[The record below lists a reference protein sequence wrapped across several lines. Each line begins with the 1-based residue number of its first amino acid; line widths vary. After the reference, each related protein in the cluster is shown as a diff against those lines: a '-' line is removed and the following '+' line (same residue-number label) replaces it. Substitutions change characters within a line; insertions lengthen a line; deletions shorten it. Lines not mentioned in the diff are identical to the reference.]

1 MDETNKTEQN
11 LDLILDVP
19 VKMSVEIGSR
29 QILMKDLLQMAPG
42 TVINLEKLTDSPVD
56 IYVNNKFIGRGEIMV
71 LENQIAVKVIELA
84 TKSQ

>member
-1 MDETNKTEQN
+1 MDDTTKNEQN

-29 QILMKDLLQMAPG
+29 QILMKDLLQMGPG
-42 TVINLEKLTDSPVD
+42 TVINLEKSTDSPVD
-56 IYVNNKFIGRGEIMV
+56 IYINNKFIGRGEIMV
-71 LENQIAVKVIELA
+71 LENQIAVKVIELT